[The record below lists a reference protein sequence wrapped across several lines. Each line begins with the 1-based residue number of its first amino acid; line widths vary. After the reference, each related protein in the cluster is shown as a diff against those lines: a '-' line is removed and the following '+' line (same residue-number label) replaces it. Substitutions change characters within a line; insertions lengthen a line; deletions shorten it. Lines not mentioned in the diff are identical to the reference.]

1 MRITGYILLML
12 GFLWLLVHGAGA
24 REQAGGSVAWADE
37 RLPKQET
44 FTHRQVIDAMS
55 EAAFA
60 ARETFPGVEGPASI
74 MVCGG
79 VLLDLAKRK
88 RAQASNNV
96 PEATAG

>member
-1 MRITGYILLML
+1 MRITGYILHLL
-12 GFLWLLVHGAGA
+12 GFCWLLVHGAGA

-44 FTHRQVIDAMS
+44 FTRQQVIDAIS
-55 EAAFA
+55 VAAFK
-60 ARETFPGVEGPASI
+60 ARETFPGIAVPASL

-79 VLLDLAKRK
+79 VLLDLATRR

-96 PEATAG
+96 PEAPAG